1 MSFGRIINRM
11 RKHEIQ
17 TVVAAIAAS
26 AMLAGCETISGTTMR
41 RQEADA
47 AALKASMERQRMA
60 YDVGVARSAAQSAE
74 VRIDQQEK
82 RLERIEAGQGM
93 MATSAE
99 VVALRRDLDA
109 ARSEIAAVKA
119 DRAAMKREIID
130 EISKE
135 VAALIA
141 KRDAQVQ
148 RTVQHQSAAQTGY
161 EHKVQAGQTL
171 SDIARAYGVTVEKI
185 KQANNLKSDMIR
197 VGQTLF
203 IPD

>member
-1 MSFGRIINRM
+1 M